1 MIDFE
6 TATMVYKSLHGLAPP
21 YMQDMFHKLSH
32 SRKRVLRS
40 TETDLQGR
48 TFKFCHI
55 ISYHQLFKHGSPL
68 NKAVLQ
74 GAMHLKYYKSKKF
87 EKKTKYN
94 KSR

>member
-48 TFKFCHI
+48 TFKFCLGECQHVMVR
-55 ISYHQLFKHGSPL
+55 L
-68 NKAVLQ
+68 NFFGPTGCIQAVRTLEE
-74 GAMHLKYYKSKKF
+74 L
-87 EKKTKYN
+87 
-94 KSR
+94 